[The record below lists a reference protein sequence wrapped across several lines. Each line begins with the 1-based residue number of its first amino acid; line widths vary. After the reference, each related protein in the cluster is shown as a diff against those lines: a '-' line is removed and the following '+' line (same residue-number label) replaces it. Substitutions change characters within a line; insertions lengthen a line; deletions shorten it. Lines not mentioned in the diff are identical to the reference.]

1 MQIATITSIGSGV
14 CWCHPPASP
23 IPMIGMVLTGATRT
37 EAEGK
42 LMARIGDIVIGNCGH
57 VSMIITGSTRIDTE
71 GRPQARVTDQFMGCF
86 QGMIITGCI
95 KTEGI

>member
-14 CWCHPPASP
+14 CSCHPPASP